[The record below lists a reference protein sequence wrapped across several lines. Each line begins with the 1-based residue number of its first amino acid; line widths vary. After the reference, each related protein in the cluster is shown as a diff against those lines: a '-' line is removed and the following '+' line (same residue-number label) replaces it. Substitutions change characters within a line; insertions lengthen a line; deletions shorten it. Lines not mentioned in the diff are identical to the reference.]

1 MSRTGQDGP
10 YVRGG
15 SGEENPFPKLYEW
28 GGEDHSVGQTGV
40 GSSVELTVL

>member
-1 MSRTGQDGP
+1 MGPMLGGEAEKRTL
-10 YVRGG
+10 Y
-15 SGEENPFPKLYEW
+15 PKLYEW